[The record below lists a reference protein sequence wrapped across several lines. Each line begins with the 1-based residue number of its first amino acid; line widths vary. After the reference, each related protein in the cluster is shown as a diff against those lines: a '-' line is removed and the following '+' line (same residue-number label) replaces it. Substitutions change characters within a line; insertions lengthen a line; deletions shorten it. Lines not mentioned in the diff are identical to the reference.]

1 MSPSRSLYRHTLT
14 GQRSFPAPTLDARRK
29 PGSSKICFKFPPP
42 PSSLSSTLSFPG
54 WVGAAGPPLSLGR
67 GPSARPRLG
76 AGSSSGRSR
85 VSSRK
90 GRAESPIG
98 SRRSRAP
105 LARLQVPGGRSA
117 ARPGSDP
124 EDPGGAG
131 CEEEE
136 VEEVSAT
143 FGSPLNSGASAGSP
157 RAPSPATSP
166 RSLGNLATSHGDL
179 GILGWPLG
187 SRRRQQAPG
196 QVGENWLQ
204 PPRRCRPYPKRT
216 AF

>member
-14 GQRSFPAPTLDARRK
+14 RPRSFPTPTLDARPK
-29 PGSSKICFKFPPP
+29 PGSCKTCFRFPPS

-54 WVGAAGPPLSLGR
+54 WVGAAGPPLSPGR

-117 ARPGSDP
+117 AGPGSDP

-131 CEEEE
+131 REEEE

-157 RAPSPATSP
+157 RAPSPP
-166 RSLGNLATSHGDL
+166 HPPGPLGNL
-179 GILGWPLG
+179 
-187 SRRRQQAPG
+187 
-196 QVGENWLQ
+196 
-204 PPRRCRPYPKRT
+204 PPRPGT
-216 AF
+216 